1 VVDYMTEGS
10 RRPLASRNTGWAR
23 AVTRRLAATAI
34 TANQISIAGM
44 AFAAMAGLAFWGA
57 GGAGGLSRAVLLI
70 LAAAGCQLRLL
81 CNLFDGLV
89 AVEAGRAAPDGP
101 FWNEFPDRVS
111 DTLIFVGLGLGLGAP
126 ALGWAAAAM
135 AILTAYVRELGRAN
149 GLPADFSGP
158 MAKPQRMA
166 LLTGAAL
173 LSVAEPLWSG
183 HGGLLMLALWLVA
196 LGSAV
201 TAARRSW
208 RMVRAL
214 KRN

>member
-1 VVDYMTEGS
+1 MPAPDS
-10 RRPLASRNTGWAR
+10 RRPLASRDTGWAR

-34 TANQISIAGM
+34 TPNQISFAGM
-44 AFAAMAGLAFWGA
+44 GFAALAGLALWGA
-57 GGAGGLSRAVLLI
+57 GEAGGFTRILLLL
-70 LAAAGCQLRLL
+70 LAAAGCQMRLL

-89 AVEAGRAAPDGP
+89 AVEAGRGTKDGA

-111 DTLIFVGLGLGLGAP
+111 DTLILVGLGFGLGQP

-135 AILTAYVRELGRAN
+135 AILTAYVRELGRAT

-166 LLTGAAL
+166 VVTGASL
-173 LSVAEPLWSG
+173 FSVLEPLWSG
-183 HGGLLMLALWLVA
+183 QGGVLLLALWLVT

-201 TAARRSW
+201 TVLRRGW
-208 RMVRAL
+208 RMVAAL
-214 KRN
+214 KGR